1 VLAFWNNLAGF
12 DGLVIL
18 IIALLIFGKRLP
30 EVMRSLGKG
39 ISEFKKGMNDIT
51 DQPYQQQPQPYQQ
64 QPQAYQQQPYQGQPP
79 VAAPQPAMAP
89 TAPIQPDL
97 SAPPAPP
104 QVIGTVDKGEPVKDL
119 PPKTL

>member
-39 ISEFKKGMNDIT
+39 ISEFKKGMNDIAEAPV
-51 DQPYQQQPQPYQQ
+51 QPYQQQPYQQ
-64 QPQAYQQQPYQGQPP
+64 QQGYPQPP
-79 VAAPQPAMAP
+79 VQQQTPQPVAKDM
-89 TAPIQPDL
+89 
-97 SAPPAPP
+97 SAPPVPGPAPGEVVGGP
-104 QVIGTVDKGEPVKDL
+104 VDKSAPVQDA

>member
-51 DQPYQQQPQPYQQ
+51 DVQQQPYQP
-64 QPQAYQQQPYQGQPP
+64 QPQAYQQQPYQ
-79 VAAPQPAMAP
+79 PQPQAQVAP
-89 TAPIQPDL
+89 PQQPMLQPDH
-97 SAPPAPP
+97 SAPPSPP
-104 QVIGTVDKGEPVKDL
+104 QVIGTVDKSEPVKDL

>member
-1 VLAFWNNLAGF
+1 MLAFWNNIAGL

-39 ISEFKKGMNDIT
+39 ISEFKKGMNEMDA
-51 DQPYQQQPQPYQQ
+51 PQQQAYPPQGYPQQ
-64 QPQAYQQQPYQGQPP
+64 GYQPQAVAPP
-79 VAAPQPAMAP
+79 KPVETVA
-89 TAPIQPDL
+89 PDL
-97 SAPPAPP
+97 SAPPPAPAQP
-104 QVIGTVDKGEPVKDL
+104 VTEQVKDL

>member
-39 ISEFKKGMNDIT
+39 ISEFKKGMNEIADPAT
-51 DQPYQQQPQPYQQ
+51 GQPQPYQQ
-64 QPQAYQQQPYQGQPP
+64 QPFQQQPP
-79 VAAPQPAMAP
+79 VPGKQA
-89 TAPIQPDL
+89 IQPDA
-97 SAPPAPP
+97 SAPPPAP
-104 QVIGTVDKGEPVKDL
+104 QVIGTVDPSEPVKDL

>member
-1 VLAFWNNLAGF
+1 MLAFWNNIAGL

-39 ISEFKKGMNDIT
+39 ISEFKKGMNEMDA
-51 DQPYQQQPQPYQQ
+51 PQQQPQGYPQQ
-64 QPQAYQQQPYQGQPP
+64 GYQPQP
-79 VAAPQPAMAP
+79 VAQQKPVETVA
-89 TAPIQPDL
+89 PDL
-97 SAPPAPP
+97 SAPPPAPGP
-104 QVIGTVDKGEPVKDL
+104 VTEQVKDL

>member
-1 VLAFWNNLAGF
+1 MLAFWNNLAGF

-39 ISEFKKGMNDIT
+39 ISEFKKGMNDIAQE
-51 DQPYQQQPQPYQQ
+51 QPQQQ
-64 QPQAYQQQPYQGQPP
+64 AQQPYHQGQQPYVQNAPAQP
-79 VAAPQPAMAP
+79 VAPA
-89 TAPIQPDL
+89 TAPATAIAPDL
-97 SAPPAPP
+97 SAPPAAPP
-104 QVIGTVDKGEPVKDL
+104 QVIGTVDKNEPIKDL

>member
-39 ISEFKKGMNDIT
+39 ISEFKKGMNDIAESPPQYQQQ
-51 DQPYQQQPQPYQQ
+51 QPYQQQPYQQ
-64 QPQAYQQQPYQGQPP
+64 AP
-79 VAAPQPAMAP
+79 VAAPQPAVA
-89 TAPIQPDL
+89 PDL
-97 SAPPAPP
+97 SAPPPAPQQ
-104 QVIGTVDKGEPVKDL
+104 QVIGTVEPVKDL

>member
-1 VLAFWNNLAGF
+1 MLAFWNNLAGF

-39 ISEFKKGMNDIT
+39 ISEFKKGMNDIA
-51 DQPYQQQPQPYQQ
+51 DGPVQGYPQQPYQQQPQQFQQ
-64 QPQAYQQQPYQGQPP
+64 QPGQQQYQQPP
-79 VAAPQPAMAP
+79 QAPLAP
-89 TAPIQPDL
+89 DP
-97 SAPPAPP
+97 SAPPPAPAP
-104 QVIGTVDKGEPVKDL
+104 QQAPAIAATEPMKDL

>member
-1 VLAFWNNLAGF
+1 VLLAFWNNLAGF

-39 ISEFKKGMNDIT
+39 ISEFKKGMNDIA
-51 DQPYQQQPQPYQQ
+51 DAPVQQQQPYQQYQQPAQQQPQPI
-64 QPQAYQQQPYQGQPP
+64 AKD
-79 VAAPQPAMAP
+79 A
-89 TAPIQPDL
+89 
-97 SAPPAPP
+97 SAPPQAPMQP
-104 QVIGTVDKGEPVKDL
+104 VAPLAPSEPVKDL

>member
-1 VLAFWNNLAGF
+1 MLAFWNNLAGF

-39 ISEFKKGMNDIT
+39 ISEFKKGMNDIAEAPPQQQGV
-51 DQPYQQQPQPYQQ
+51 QPYTQQPAQQQA
-64 QPQAYQQQPYQGQPP
+64 QAQ
-79 VAAPQPAMAP
+79 ALAP
-89 TAPIQPDL
+89 DH
-97 SAPPAPP
+97 SAPPPAP
-104 QVIGTVDKGEPVKDL
+104 QVIGTVDKSEPVKDL

>member
-51 DQPYQQQPQPYQQ
+51 DQPYQQQPYQQQQGQQFHPGAAPPVQ
-64 QPQAYQQQPYQGQPP
+64 QPQAMPAVATNP
-79 VAAPQPAMAP
+79 AAPQAP
-89 TAPIQPDL
+89 E
-97 SAPPAPP
+97 
-104 QVIGTVDKGEPVKDL
+104 VIGTVDKSEPVKDL

>member
-51 DQPYQQQPQPYQQ
+51 DAQGQPYQQQPYQQ
-64 QPQAYQQQPYQGQPP
+64 QPQAYQQQPYQAQPQ
-79 VAAPQPAMAP
+79 AAPQPA
-89 TAPIQPDL
+89 IQPDL
-97 SAPPAPP
+97 SAPPAAP

>member
-1 VLAFWNNLAGF
+1 MLAFWNNLAGF

-39 ISEFKKGMNDIT
+39 ISEFKKGMNDIAAE
-51 DQPYQQQPQPYQQ
+51 QPQPQ
-64 QPQAYQQQPYQGQPP
+64 QQQPYHQGQQPYVQP
-79 VAAPQPAMAP
+79 TQPQNIA
-89 TAPIQPDL
+89 PDL
-97 SAPPAPP
+97 SAPPPAPQ
-104 QVIGTVDKGEPVKDL
+104 QVIGTVEPVKDL

>member
-1 VLAFWNNLAGF
+1 MLAFWNNLAGF

-39 ISEFKKGMNDIT
+39 ISEFKKGMNDIAAEQPQQQA
-51 DQPYQQQPQPYQQ
+51 QPYHQG
-64 QPQAYQQQPYQGQPP
+64 QQPYAQN
-79 VAAPQPAMAP
+79 AAPQAS
-89 TAPIQPDL
+89 QPLATDH
-97 SAPPAPP
+97 SAPPAAPQ
-104 QVIGTVDKGEPVKDL
+104 QVIGTVDKNEPIKDL

>member
-1 VLAFWNNLAGF
+1 MLAFWNNLAGF

-51 DQPYQQQPQPYQQ
+51 DQPYQQQAQQQQLQPGTQPPVQ
-64 QPQAYQQQPYQGQPP
+64 QPQP
-79 VAAPQPAMAP
+79 VAADPSTQRAP
-89 TAPIQPDL
+89 E
-97 SAPPAPP
+97 
-104 QVIGTVDKGEPVKDL
+104 VIGTVDKSEPVKDL